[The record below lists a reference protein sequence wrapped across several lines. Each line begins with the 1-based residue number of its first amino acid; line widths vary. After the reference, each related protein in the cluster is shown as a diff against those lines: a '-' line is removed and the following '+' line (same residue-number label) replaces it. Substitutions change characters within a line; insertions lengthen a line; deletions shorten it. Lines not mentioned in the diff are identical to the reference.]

1 MKATNPDFVGGDEDD
16 LSGDDQLE
24 GSEGWSDVDDD
35 DDDSDAEGQPDE
47 GSSDTDDLSFAEGS
61 DAEDLIDLDDEVP
74 EELLEYPGSDS
85 DVDDE
90 VSGADE
96 EWAVFGDAADDAN
109 TKKRKRG
116 AAKDD
121 GKQKKKKLRSL
132 PTFAS
137 YEDYAKMIEEG
148 PEDDV

>member
-24 GSEGWSDVDDD
+24 GSEGWSDVDDE
-35 DDDSDAEGQPDE
+35 DDSDGEGRPDE
-47 GSSDTDDLSFAEGS
+47 GGSDSDDLSFAEGS
-61 DAEDLIDLDDEVP
+61 DAEDLIDLDDDVP
-74 EELLEYPGSDS
+74 EGLLGYPGSDS
-85 DVDDE
+85 DVNDE
-90 VSGADE
+90 VPNADE
-96 EWAVFGDAADDAN
+96 EWSGFGDAADDAN

>member
-1 MKATNPDFVGGDEDD
+1 MSHDYTWTRIRIALTDIVNVIVVSDHGMATT
-16 LSGDDQLE
+16 
-24 GSEGWSDVDDD
+24 DVSRMIQID
-35 DDDSDAEGQPDE
+35 
-47 GSSDTDDLSFAEGS
+47 
-61 DAEDLIDLDDEVP
+61 DLIDLDDDVP
-74 EELLEYPGSDS
+74 EGLLEYPGSDS

-90 VSGADE
+90 APGADE
-96 EWAVFGDAADDAN
+96 EWSGFGDAADDAN